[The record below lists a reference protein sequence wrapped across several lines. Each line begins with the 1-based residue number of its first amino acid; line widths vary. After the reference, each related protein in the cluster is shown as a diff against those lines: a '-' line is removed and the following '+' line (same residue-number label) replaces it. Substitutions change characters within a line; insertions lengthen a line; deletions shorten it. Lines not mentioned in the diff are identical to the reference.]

1 MDFSQQTDF
10 YSDIRTLIEHSR
22 TKVYEAVNFSMVQTY
37 WQIGKRIFEEEQNG
51 NGQTDYE
58 KILVESLEEQLTS
71 DFGKG
76 FDANNLIYMRR
87 LFISFPVANTL
98 RPLLSWSHYRLII
111 NLVEAQA
118 QFFYMNKAADN
129 HWSVQQLTQK
139 IESQY
144 YHRTLSVKT
153 KEQKNEEFPENEL
166 QYTAS
171 DLIKDPYL
179 IGFLDINSV
188 NVNLKQ
194 ELEKAILDK
203 IHDYLLELSNG
214 FCFVS
219 RQKHIVTQQNE
230 HYHIDLVFYNYL
242 LRCFI
247 LISYRLGELTEE
259 DDLVMD
265 QYVRMYDDIYKP
277 KDDNPTFGILISSQN
292 GETEVKYASLN
303 DRKQIFSS
311 LYQLVIPSK
320 EEFAEIVNA
329 EIQHQLSEI

>member
-10 YSDIRTLIEHSR
+10 YSDIKTLIELSR
-22 TKVYEAVNFSMVQTY
+22 TKVYETVNFTMIQTY

-51 NGQTDYE
+51 KEQIDYGKFIIEGLE
-58 KILVESLEEQLTS
+58 KQLTS

-76 FDANNLIYMRR
+76 FDRSNLIYMRR
-87 LFISFPVANTL
+87 FYSTFPVVNTL
-98 RPLLSWSHYRLII
+98 RPSLSWSHYRLII
-111 NLVEAQA
+111 NVDEAQA
-118 QFFYMNKAADN
+118 QFFYMTKAADN

-144 YHRTLSVKT
+144 YHRTLSIKT
-153 KEQKNEEFPENEL
+153 KKQKNEEL
-166 QYTAS
+166 TGDDLRYTAS
-171 DLIKDPYL
+171 ELIRDPYL
-179 IGFLDINSV
+179 IGFLDINPV
-188 NVNLKQ
+188 HINLKQ

-203 IHDYLLELSNG
+203 IHDYLLELANG
-214 FCFVS
+214 FSFVS

-259 DDLVMD
+259 DDLMMD
-265 QYVRMYDDIYKP
+265 RYVRMYDDIYKP
-277 KDDNPTFGILISSQN
+277 KEDNPTFGILISSQK
-292 GETEVKYASLN
+292 GKTEVKYTSLN

-311 LYQLVIPSK
+311 LYHLVIPSK
-320 EEFAEIVNA
+320 EELTEIVNA
-329 EIQHQLSEI
+329 EIQHQLSEN